1 VIAAEPPFFTSPVLE
16 PFHPVLGTARK
27 KLSRLLIPSFADC
40 FFLAVLIWLFL
51 AGASG
56 WKALL
61 MDGDTGWHIRTGQY
75 ILAHG
80 QIPRQD
86 LFSYSKA
93 GEPWFAWEWLSD
105 VIFAILFAAAGLKG
119 IVLFAGVTIAGVSTI
134 LLRYT
139 LWRGTNSLI
148 ALGTTLLAIGSS
160 TMHFLAR
167 PHLFTLLLLPVS
179 LWLLQRDRAALNQ
192 GERDRGVWLLIPL
205 VAIWTNLHGGFVVF
219 LACLALLIVG
229 CAVESRFYP
238 SRRVAVRRYSAVF
251 MGCCSATL
259 LNPYGI
265 QLHVHI
271 WRYLRSD
278 WIRNLVQEFQAPT
291 FRNEGQMQFELLLI
305 LGLLTAGCLI
315 RQKRITE
322 ALWLIFLAH
331 SSLTSLRHAP
341 LYALVAA
348 PILAIQLAEWWRQET
363 ASGPSGSVGRILFQ
377 LGEDLRPAFMRTSV
391 WAAVTVLV
399 LAFLN
404 GPVVWPRDF
413 PSEAFPA
420 NLIHRNQKILSQ
432 GRVFTTDQ
440 WGDYLIYS
448 FYPRQ
453 KVFIDGRSDFYGEA
467 LGRDYLAMLEGSYRA
482 LEVLRQQRFDV
493 MLLPVEWPLAEMLKH
508 RPGWNLVEDDGH
520 AILFRADPSVAR
532 MPRVLAGS

>member
-1 VIAAEPPFFTSPVLE
+1 MLE